1 MDRYQVLEQIIKT
14 RRSVRKFREEP
25 VPESIVHL
33 LIECA
38 RWAPSATNRQPW
50 RFIAVTRRESVEALE
65 RIIAARIEAI
75 ADQAVAG
82 GQQDAALKLKAF
94 GHYATFFKNAPLVI
108 VCVAEPYRSRFTRE
122 IFEPLKLAQEAWQ
135 LENVKSVCFAVQ
147 NLLLAAHALGYGA
160 CPMSLPGILAGEELK
175 KYLGLKAAEEI
186 VMVVPVGLPEGVP
199 AAPGRK
205 EVLEILSWIRPTK
218 N

>member
-14 RRSVRKFREEP
+14 RRSVRRFRAEP

-33 LIECA
+33 LMECA

-50 RFIAVTRRESVEALE
+50 RFIAVTGRESLEALAG
-65 RIIAARIEAI
+65 IIAARIEDI
-75 ADQAVAG
+75 ADRAVAG
-82 GQQDAALKLKAF
+82 GQQDAALKLRDF

-122 IFEPLKLAQEAWQ
+122 IFEPLKLAQEAWP
-135 LENVKSVCFAVQ
+135 LESIKSVCCAVQ

-175 KYLGLKAAEEI
+175 KHLGLRAEEEI
-186 VMVVPVGLPEGVP
+186 VMVVPVGRPESTP
-199 AAPGRK
+199 PAPGRK
-205 EVLEILSWIRPTK
+205 EISGILSWVR
-218 N
+218 